1 MRQSSLLGGNVVMSS
16 EYYSSTAV
24 KFAGWQCRNAAVKFV
39 GLVSV
44 HNCLFYALDFKEN
57 FAEFQLL
64 VV

>member
-39 GLVSV
+39 GW
-44 HNCLFYALDFKEN
+44 
-57 FAEFQLL
+57 
-64 VV
+64 